1 MKTHLPTRLR
11 AALLAAI
18 FACAAQTA
26 TAVTY
31 TEDTTVSG
39 DITENIIVKDNVT
52 VNVGDESGRVF
63 VTGTSL
69 QLGNNSNV
77 NINGVSIGDYE
88 KPGTFTVSGPGTI
101 TNEEFIDTS
110 DKLVVKG
117 STLINNAYV
126 DLYADGSLEN
136 ATVTNNG
143 TISINQNLTATNST
157 IDNAN
162 GNLDIFG
169 SADVINSKLE
179 NAGNINIFVSDESR
193 VGKAI
198 LTIDAA
204 TVEKSGFNAL
214 PKKGIKVEVDAM
226 DSLHGLVGNSY
237 YFVNV
242 AGYGYYGTA
251 DISFGSYPGAD
262 SEYALEAG
270 STNVYR
276 HTNGAYYFT
285 MDKIMSGSS
294 VIGLTFGKDAAFINY
309 DYGNDGNNAYG
320 NIVYTTEETLYGD
333 LHIGT
338 GASITMNEG
347 AALTIEDGNLKITGK
362 GSLSTNGG
370 VVTLNNGDIT
380 ISGNGVYT
388 IDGGRL
394 TLSEG
399 NITTNGN
406 GVVQMKINGKTT
418 ADEAIISGLD
428 SSATQKPN
436 IDVLID
442 SAAAGTL
449 AGNTYQL
456 GEHTGITTSDIS
468 STAGALTWVDGT
480 SSIGNGSFT
489 SEITYANGTLTFGTM
504 SAEGTVSGD
513 VSTGDEA
520 TESPSS
526 GMVIITDKVEN
537 TTPGSS
543 ISAGLVQDVVVSE
556 GSSSSDKIDAATAK
570 DTAIE
575 GADSVISTDYN
586 DNQGGKKHTNVVY
599 GKDVKGNS
607 GKVKTSSLSSTVT
620 VTETDSAGATTTTP
634 IAQSTDSL
642 VVEFTE
648 KTELEN
654 GTLGF
659 DEEDKGKQVTI
670 DNEVQIITTI
680 DIVKN
685 SGSEVTLTNMEVK
698 AERALEMDGGTLEL
712 KGTQMTV
719 GGHKLTDE
727 EHKQLHIGDTTLKVE
742 TDVTAES
749 LLDLHTNTKVN
760 GGKLVLDG
768 TGDGTTG
775 TDTSFQVGYM
785 KDAAGKLDKT
795 ADTSVEFHGTEID
808 LRDSQRGHDDKHYVA
823 FGGDKAGHQTIH
835 LHDAHLHGTGHVKNV
850 HMHGG
855 KFGIGNSPG
864 VMSITDADFSGT
876 TWTFHLIDGA
886 RWNTAGANTTPG
898 GSFSQLK
905 LDGANTASGIT
916 ITLNYQ
922 TETTGGYTDIAQSD
936 FGTRFEEGAS
946 ITLIDTSA
954 GSITGNY
961 TFKADT
967 LPELAEAGLMWDTS
981 RLFSTGA
988 IYVIAEMTAAP
999 GRIANTMA
1007 AAAGTTGTF
1016 GRLGMQQL
1024 DAPRLNGT
1032 NVWAQAFA
1040 DCQDRNTTDGRTGFD
1055 SNATGFALGVDKQF
1069 KKMPVILGAAIGT
1082 SNGTIKPNRGSA
1094 TYTAGKIDQDGT
1106 QLGVYGRY
1114 TVGSPNTENNIT
1126 IDGYISYGA
1135 YENDSYRS
1143 SYATGKAATASWD
1156 EDAWAMGLTVT
1167 RNYKLRE
1174 HTFISPYV
1182 GVEYTTADMDSVT
1195 ERSQSSVRYSADDS
1209 YRNLALILGVSAH
1222 REYGLRNGQKLTPY
1236 ASIALS
1242 QDIMRQDA
1250 KVTATS
1256 AAGTTTDESAHQ
1268 GRTALQFSVGATWQI
1283 SNHWSMN
1290 AGYSIETRED
1300 AVDQN
1305 AGIGATYAF

>member
-39 DITENIIVKDNVT
+39 NITESIIVKDNVT
-52 VNVGDESGRVF
+52 VNVGDESGHVF

-101 TNEEFIDTS
+101 TNNGSFGTS

-117 STLINNAYV
+117 STLINNACV
-126 DLYADGSLEN
+126 FLYTDAALEN
-136 ATVTNNG
+136 ATVTNAGNIIID
-143 TISINQNLTATNST
+143 TNLTATNST

-162 GNLDIFG
+162 GNLNIWG

-179 NAGNINIFVSDESR
+179 NAGNINIVVSDSSR
-193 VGKAI
+193 ADKAI

-214 PKKGIKVEVDAM
+214 PKKGIKVEVEAE
-226 DSLHGLVGNSY
+226 DSLHGLVGNTY
-237 YFVNV
+237 YFVDV

-251 DISFGSYPGAD
+251 DISFGSYSGAD
-262 SEYALEAG
+262 SGYALEAG

-276 HTNGAYYFT
+276 HENGAYYFT

-294 VIGLTFGKDAAFINY
+294 VIGLSFSKDAAFIQY
-309 DYGNDGNNAYG
+309 DDADNCSTYGD
-320 NIVYTTEETLYGD
+320 IVYTTEEIIYGTLNVGD
-333 LHIGT
+333 G
-338 GASITMNEG
+338 SSVTMNKG
-347 AALTIEDGNLKITGK
+347 AALTIDD
-362 GSLSTNGG
+362 GSLNVSENGAFTINSG
-370 VVTLNNGDIT
+370 TLLFAPAEGSDIT
-380 ISGNGVYT
+380 PEI
-388 IDGGRL
+388 
-394 TLSEG
+394 
-399 NITTNGN
+399 NGN
-406 GVVQMKINGKTT
+406 VQISITEDTTT
-418 ADEAIISGLD
+418 ATTTETAIISGLGND
-428 SSATQKPN
+428 GNKNAD
-436 IDVLID
+436 IDVMID
-442 SAAAGTL
+442 LAASGSL
-449 AGNTYQL
+449 AGNRYLL
-456 GEHTGITTSDIS
+456 GENTGITTGDIS
-468 STAGALTWVDGT
+468 STDGALDWKDGACTIKT
-480 SSIGNGSFT
+480 SGDFSIAA
-489 SEITYANGTLTFGTM
+489 TYDETTGELKFSPLSTTATTGGTVSSSDMVVSKDNNTVKENATLTLEQKEVNG
-504 SAEGTVSGD
+504 GTVSGTATGTTDTVISGAND
-513 VSTGDEA
+513 VLSSDFKGDH
-520 TESPSS
+520 
-526 GMVIITDKVEN
+526 
-537 TTPGSS
+537 
-543 ISAGLVQDVVVSE
+543 LDVVY
-556 GSSSSDKIDAATAK
+556 AK
-570 DTAIE
+570 DVT
-575 GADSVISTDYN
+575 GNTDSI
-586 DNQGGKKHTNVVY
+586 
-599 GKDVKGNS
+599 
-607 GKVKTSSLSSTVT
+607 KTSTLSTTVKAND
-620 VTETDSAGATTTTP
+620 VA
-634 IAQSTDSL
+634 IAQSSDSL
-642 VVEFTE
+642 VLDFAAD
-648 KTELEN
+648 TELKG

-659 DEEDKGKQVTI
+659 GEASKGKTVSITTGDTPATQVTK
-670 DNEVQIITTI
+670 DSVITSI
-680 DIVKN
+680 DIIKN
-685 SGSEVTLTNMEVK
+685 EGKDVTFEDMAVK
-698 AERALEMDGGTLEL
+698 ADRALEMDGGELTL
-712 KGTQMTV
+712 KNTQMTV

-727 EHKQLHIGDTTLKVE
+727 EHKQLSIGAQTVNIE
-742 TDVTAES
+742 TGKAAEAH
-749 LLDLHTNTKVN
+749 LDLHTNTKVK
-760 GGKLVLDG
+760 GGKLTLDG
-768 TGDGTTG
+768 TDGK
-775 TDTSFQVGYM
+775 DTVFKADFM
-785 KDAAGKLDKT
+785 KDAAGNPDKT

-808 LRDSQRGHDDKHYVA
+808 LRDSKRGHDNKHYVA
-823 FGGDKAGHQTIH
+823 FGGDKATHQTIH

-850 HMHGG
+850 RMHGG

-864 VMSITDADFSGT
+864 VMSITDADFTGT

-898 GSFSQLK
+898 DSFSQLK

-922 TETTGGYTDIAQSD
+922 TETTGGYTDIAQSA

-988 IYVIAEMTAAP
+988 IYVIAEMTAEP

-1069 KKMPVILGAAIGT
+1069 KKVPVILGAAIGT

-1114 TVGSPNTENNIT
+1114 TVGSPNTENNVT

-1250 KVTATS
+1250 KVTATG

>member
-1 MKTHLPTRLR
+1 MKTHLPTKLR

-39 DITENIIVKDNVT
+39 NITESIIVKDNVNVT
-52 VNVGDESGRVF
+52 VNVGDESGQVS

-77 NINGVSIGDYE
+77 NINGVRIGDDE

-101 TNEEFIDTS
+101 TNEKSTLFTS
-110 DKLVVKG
+110 DKLVVNG
-117 STLINNAYV
+117 STLINNARV

-143 TISINQNLTATNST
+143 NIIIDTNLTATNST
-157 IDNAN
+157 INNAK
-162 GNLDIFG
+162 GILEIWG

-179 NAGNINIFVSDESR
+179 NAGNINIFVSDSSR

-214 PKKGIKVEVDAM
+214 PKKGIKVEVDAE

-251 DISFGSYPGAD
+251 DISFGSD
-262 SEYALEAG
+262 SGYALEAG

-294 VIGLTFGKDAAFINY
+294 VIGLTFGKDAAFINDAY
-309 DYGNDGNNAYG
+309 DNDVNNAYG
-320 NIVYTTEETLYGD
+320 NIVFTTKETLKGD

-347 AALTIEDGNLKITGK
+347 AELTII
-362 GSLSTNGG
+362 
-370 VVTLNNGDIT
+370 NGDLKV
-380 ISGNGVYT
+380 SGNGVYT

-394 TLSEG
+394 TLSGG
-399 NITTNGN
+399 NITTDGN

-418 ADEAIISGLD
+418 ADEDIISGLA

-449 AGNTYQL
+449 AGNTYKL
-456 GEHTGITTSDIS
+456 GEHTDISTDDIS
-468 STAGALTWVDGT
+468 STAGALTWAEDGT

-504 SAEGTVSGD
+504 STTATADGTVSSTNMVVPKDSEVTEGTEITLEQTEVNGGTVSGTATDTTGTVISGVLSSNFVGDHLD
-513 VSTGDEA
+513 VVYAKGVTGDTA
-520 TESPSS
+520 S
-526 GMVIITDKVEN
+526 INAIN
-537 TTPGSS
+537 TSTLSTTVKAGS
-543 ISAGLVQDVVVSE
+543 
-556 GSSSSDKIDAATAK
+556 
-570 DTAIE
+570 DT
-575 GADSVISTDYN
+575 
-586 DNQGGKKHTNVVY
+586 
-599 GKDVKGNS
+599 
-607 GKVKTSSLSSTVT
+607 
-620 VTETDSAGATTTTP
+620 
-634 IAQSTDSL
+634 IAQSSDSL
-642 VVEFTE
+642 VLDFEAD
-648 KTELEN
+648 TELDGGTEG

-659 DEEDKGKQVTI
+659 GEAAKGEKVTVKT
-670 DNEVQIITTI
+670 NGATSTGIITSI
-680 DIVKN
+680 DIIKN
-685 SGSEVTLTNMEVK
+685 EGKNVTLTNMEVK
-698 AERALEMDGGTLEL
+698 ADRALEMNGGELTL
-712 KGTQMTV
+712 KNTQMTV

-727 EHKQLHIGDTTLKVE
+727 EHKQLSIGTQTVKIE
-742 TDVTAES
+742 TGKAAEAH
-749 LLDLHTNTKVN
+749 LDLHTNTKVK

-768 TGDGTTG
+768 TGGKATVFKAD
-775 TDTSFQVGYM
+775 FM
-785 KDAAGKLDKT
+785 KDEDGKT
-795 ADTSVEFHGTEID
+795 ADTTVEFHGTEID
-808 LRDSQRGHDDKHYVA
+808 LIDSQRGHDDKHYVA
-823 FGGDKAGHQTIH
+823 FGGDKDKHQTIH

-864 VMSITDADFSGT
+864 VMSITDADFAGT
-876 TWTFHLIDGA
+876 TWTFHLITNPRDTTWEA
-886 RWNTAGANTTPG
+886 NGANATPG
-898 GSFSQLK
+898 DAFSQLE
-905 LDGANTASGIT
+905 LVGANTASGIT
-916 ITLNYQ
+916 ILLNYQ
-922 TETTGGYTDIAQSD
+922 TESTGTYTNTDRSA

-946 ITLIDTSA
+946 ITLINTSA

-988 IYVIAEMTAAP
+988 IYVIAEMTAEP
-999 GRIANTMA
+999 GRLANTMA

-1040 DCQDRNTTDGRTGFD
+1040 DCQDRNTTDGRNGFD

-1114 TVGSPNTENNIT
+1114 TVGSPNMENKVT

>member
-1 MKTHLPTRLR
+1 MKTHLPTKLR

-39 DITENIIVKDNVT
+39 NITESIIVKDNVT
-52 VNVGDESGRVF
+52 VNVGDEPGQVS

-69 QLGNNSNV
+69 QLGNNSKV
-77 NINGVSIGDYE
+77 YINGVRIGDDE

-101 TNEEFIDTS
+101 TNEKSTLFTS
-110 DKLVVKG
+110 DKLVVNG
-117 STLINNAYV
+117 STLINNARV

-143 TISINQNLTATNST
+143 NIIIDTNLTATNST
-157 IDNAN
+157 INNAK
-162 GNLDIFG
+162 GILEIWG

-179 NAGNINIFVSDESR
+179 NAGNINIFVSDSSR

-214 PKKGIKVEVDAM
+214 PKKGIKVEVDAE

-251 DISFGSYPGAD
+251 DISFGSD
-262 SEYALEAG
+262 SGYALEAG

-294 VIGLTFGKDAAFINY
+294 VIGLTFGKDAAFINDAY
-309 DYGNDGNNAYG
+309 DNDVNNAYG
-320 NIVYTTEETLYGD
+320 NIVFTTKETLKGD

-347 AALTIEDGNLKITGK
+347 AELTII
-362 GSLSTNGG
+362 
-370 VVTLNNGDIT
+370 NGDLKV
-380 ISGNGVYT
+380 SGNGVYT

-394 TLSEG
+394 TLSGG
-399 NITTNGN
+399 NITTDGN

-418 ADEAIISGLD
+418 ADEDIISGLA

-456 GEHTGITTSDIS
+456 GAHTEITPGDIS
-468 STAGALTWVDGT
+468 STAGALTWGVDGT

-504 SAEGTVSGD
+504 SAEGTVSGK
-513 VSTGDEA
+513 VEN
-520 TESPSS
+520 TESPSPD
-526 GMVIITDKVEN
+526 MVIITGEVE
-537 TTPGSS
+537 TTPGIT
-543 ISAGLVQDVVVSE
+543 ISAGLEQDVVVSE
-556 GSSSSDKIDAATAK
+556 ESRSSDKSDVDAATAK
-570 DTAIE
+570 GTAIE
-575 GADSVISTDYN
+575 DAKKSVISSDYN
-586 DNQGGKKHTNVVY
+586 DNQVGKKHTNVVY
-599 GKDVKGNS
+599 GKDVKGDYD
-607 GKVKTSSLSSTVT
+607 KVKTSSLSSTVT
-620 VTETDSAGATTTTP
+620 VTKTGAGAPTTP
-634 IAQSTDSL
+634 ENIAQSTDGL

-648 KTELEN
+648 KTELESVTELEK

-659 DEEDKGKQVTI
+659 DEKDKGKQVTI
-670 DNEVQIITTI
+670 GNEVQIITTI

-727 EHKQLHIGDTTLKVE
+727 EHKQLHIKQLRIGDTTLEVE

-768 TGDGTTG
+768 RGDDVTTG
-775 TDTSFQVGYM
+775 KDTSFQVGYM
-785 KDAAGKLDKT
+785 KDAAGELDKT
-795 ADTSVEFHGTEID
+795 ADTSVEFHSTEID
-808 LRDSQRGHDDKHYVA
+808 LIDSKRGQDGHYVA
-823 FGGDKAGHQTIH
+823 FGGDKDTHQTIH

-876 TWTFHLIDGA
+876 EWTFHLITNPTDPNSNWKA
-886 RWNTAGANTTPG
+886 NGANATPG
-898 GSFSQLK
+898 DAFSQLK
-905 LDGANTASGIT
+905 LKDANTASGIT
-916 ITLNYQ
+916 ILLNYQ
-922 TETTGGYTDIAQSD
+922 TKSTTGTYTNTDRDA

-946 ITLIDTSA
+946 ITLINTSE

-967 LPELAEAGLMWDTS
+967 LPKLAEAGLMWDTS

-988 IYVIAEMTAAP
+988 IYVIAEMTAEP

-1040 DCQDRNTTDGRTGFD
+1040 DCQDRNTTDGRNGFD

-1114 TVGSPNTENNIT
+1114 TVGSPNMENNMT

-1182 GVEYTTADMDSVT
+1182 GVEYTTADMDNVT

>member
-31 TEDTTVSG
+31 TEDTTVSSN
-39 DITENIIVKDNVT
+39 ITESIIVKDNVT
-52 VNVGDESGRVF
+52 VNVGNESGHVA

-77 NINGVSIGDYE
+77 NIIKDINGVSNGVSIGYYE

-101 TNEEFIDTS
+101 TNNGFFVTS

-117 STLINNAYV
+117 STLSNNKDV
-126 DLYADGSLEN
+126 SLYADGSLEN

-143 TISINQNLTATNST
+143 NIFIDTNLTATNST
-157 IDNAN
+157 INNAN
-162 GNLDIFG
+162 GNLDIWG

-179 NAGNINIFVSDESR
+179 NAGNINIVVSDSSR
-193 VGKAI
+193 ADKAI

-214 PKKGIKVEVDAM
+214 PKKGIKVEVDAE

-251 DISFGSYPGAD
+251 DISFGSDPGED
-262 SEYALEAG
+262 FEYALEEG

-309 DYGNDGNNAYG
+309 DYDNDGNNAYG
-320 NIVYTTEETLYGD
+320 NIVYTTAETLYGD

-347 AALTIEDGNLKITGK
+347 AALT
-362 GSLSTNGG
+362 
-370 VVTLNNGDIT
+370 LNNGDLKV
-380 ISGNGVYT
+380 SGNGVYT

-394 TLSEG
+394 TLSGG
-399 NITTNGN
+399 NITTDGN

-418 ADEAIISGLD
+418 AAEDEATEDEAIISGLD

-436 IDVLID
+436 IDVMID
-442 SAAAGTL
+442 LAASDSL
-449 AGNTYQL
+449 AGNRYLL
-456 GEHTGITTSDIS
+456 GKNTGITTGDIS
-468 STAGALTWVDGT
+468 STDGALAWKDGACT
-480 SSIGNGSFT
+480 IAENGDFSIAA
-489 SEITYANGTLTFGTM
+489 TYDETTGELKFSPM
-504 SAEGTVSGD
+504 STTATTGGTVSSED
-513 VSTGDEA
+513 MVVSTENNTVTAGTKLTLEQKEVNGGTDSGTA
-520 TESPSS
+520 T
-526 GMVIITDKVEN
+526 
-537 TTPGSS
+537 
-543 ISAGLVQDVVVSE
+543 SA
-556 GSSSSDKIDAATAK
+556 
-570 DTAIE
+570 
-575 GADSVISTDYN
+575 
-586 DNQGGKKHTNVVY
+586 
-599 GKDVKGNS
+599 
-607 GKVKTSSLSSTVT
+607 TVT
-620 VTETDSAGATTTTP
+620 VISGAKNVLSSDFEDGHLDVVYAKGVTGNTDSINTSTLSTTVTAGGKA
-634 IAQSTDSL
+634 IAQSSDSL
-642 VVEFTE
+642 VLDFAAD
-648 KTELEN
+648 TELDG

-659 DEEDKGKQVTI
+659 GEADKGEKVTFITGDTPATQVTK
-670 DNEVQIITTI
+670 DSVITSI
-680 DIVKN
+680 DIIKN
-685 SGSEVTLTNMEVK
+685 EGKNVTLTNMEVK
-698 AERALEMDGGTLEL
+698 ADRALEMNGGELTL
-712 KGTQMTV
+712 KNTQMTV

-727 EHKQLHIGDTTLKVE
+727 EKQLDIGEQTVSIE
-742 TDVTAES
+742 TGKAAEAH
-749 LLDLHTNTKVN
+749 LDLHTNTKVK
-760 GGKLVLDG
+760 GGKLTLDG
-768 TGDGTTG
+768 TDGK
-775 TDTSFQVGYM
+775 DTVFKADFM
-785 KDAAGKLDKT
+785 KDAAGNPDKT

-864 VMSITDADFSGT
+864 VMRITDADFSGT
-876 TWTFHLIDGA
+876 EWTFHLIDGA
-886 RWNTAGANTTPG
+886 RWNTAGANTDPRDSF
-898 GSFSQLK
+898 SFSQLK

-922 TETTGGYTDIAQSD
+922 TEASGGYTDIAQSA

-946 ITLIDTSA
+946 ITLIDTSE

-988 IYVIAEMTAAP
+988 IYVIAEMTAEP

-1040 DCQDRNTTDGRTGFD
+1040 DCQDRNSTDGRTGFD

-1114 TVGSPNTENNIT
+1114 TVGSPNTENNVT

-1182 GVEYTTADMDSVT
+1182 GVEYTTADMDSFS
-1195 ERSQSSVRYSADDS
+1195 ERSRSSVRYSADDS

>member
-39 DITENIIVKDNVT
+39 NVTESIIVKDNVT
-52 VNVGDESGRVF
+52 VNVGDKSGHVS

-77 NINGVSIGDYE
+77 NINGASIGNYE

-101 TNEEFIDTS
+101 TNEAFFDTN
-110 DKLVVKG
+110 DKLVVNG

-143 TISINQNLTATNST
+143 TISIDKNLTATNST

-162 GNLDIFG
+162 GNLDIYG

-179 NAGNINIFVSDESR
+179 NAGNINICVSDTSR
-193 VGKAI
+193 AGKAI

-214 PKKGIKVEVDAM
+214 PKKGIKVEVDAL
-226 DSLHGLVGNSY
+226 DSLHGLVGNTY
-237 YFVNV
+237 YFVDV

-251 DISFGSYPGAD
+251 DISFGGYPG
-262 SEYALEAG
+262 YALEAG

-276 HTNGAYYFT
+276 HKNGAYYFT

-294 VIGLTFGKDAAFINY
+294 VIGLSFSKDAAFIQYVDADNCST
-309 DYGNDGNNAYG
+309 YGD
-320 NIVYTTEETLYGD
+320 IVYTTEEIIYGTLNVGD
-333 LHIGT
+333 G
-338 GASITMNEG
+338 SSVTMNKG
-347 AALTIEDGNLKITGK
+347 AALTIDDGSLNVSENGAFTINSGTLLFAPAEGSDITPEINGNVQISITGD
-362 GSLSTNGG
+362 T
-370 VVTLNNGDIT
+370 
-380 ISGNGVYT
+380 
-388 IDGGRL
+388 
-394 TLSEG
+394 
-399 NITTNGN
+399 
-406 GVVQMKINGKTT
+406 TT
-418 ADEAIISGLD
+418 ATTTDTAIISGLGND
-428 SSATQKPN
+428 GNKNAD
-436 IDVLID
+436 IDVMID
-442 SAAAGTL
+442 LAASGSL
-449 AGNTYQL
+449 AGNRYLL
-456 GEHTGITTSDIS
+456 GENTGITTGDIS
-468 STAGALTWVDGT
+468 STDGALDWKDGACTIKT
-480 SSIGNGSFT
+480 SGDFSIAA
-489 SEITYANGTLTFGTM
+489 TYDETTGELKFSSLSTTATTG
-504 SAEGTVSGD
+504 GTVSSSDMVVPENSTVAAGTTITLEQTE
-513 VSTGDEA
+513 VSGSTVSGTATGTTDTVISGA
-520 TESPSS
+520 TGVLSS
-526 GMVIITDKVEN
+526 DFEDGH
-537 TTPGSS
+537 
-543 ISAGLVQDVVVSE
+543 LDVVY
-556 GSSSSDKIDAATAK
+556 AK
-570 DTAIE
+570 DVTVNTGSINT
-575 GADSVISTDYN
+575 STLSTTVMA
-586 DNQGGKKHTNVVY
+586 GGKT
-599 GKDVKGNS
+599 
-607 GKVKTSSLSSTVT
+607 
-620 VTETDSAGATTTTP
+620 
-634 IAQSTDSL
+634 IAQSSDSL
-642 VVEFTE
+642 VLDFAAN
-648 KTELEN
+648 TELDGGIEG

-659 DEEDKGKQVTI
+659 GEAAKGEEVTVTT
-670 DNEVQIITTI
+670 NGATSTGIITSI
-680 DIVKN
+680 DIIKN
-685 SGSEVTLTNMEVK
+685 EGKNVTLTNMEVK
-698 AERALEMDGGTLEL
+698 ADRALEMNGGELTL

-719 GGHKLTDE
+719 GGHILTE
-727 EHKQLHIGDTTLKVE
+727 KENKQLRIGTGTDKQTVNIE
-742 TDVTAES
+742 TGKAAES

-760 GGKLVLDG
+760 GGKLVLE
-768 TGDGTTG
+768 G
-775 TDTSFQVGYM
+775 TDDKDTVFKADFM
-785 KDAAGKLDKT
+785 KDAAGNPDKT

-808 LRDSQRGHDDKHYVA
+808 LRSHDNKHYVA
-823 FGGDKAGHQTIH
+823 FGGDKATHQTIH

-864 VMSITDADFSGT
+864 VMSITDADFTGT
-876 TWTFHLIDGA
+876 AWTFHLIDGA
-886 RWNTAGANTTPG
+886 SWNTAGANTTPG
-898 GSFSQLK
+898 DSFSQLK
-905 LDGANTASGIT
+905 LAGANSASGIT

-922 TETTGGYTDIAQSD
+922 TETNGAYTDIAQSD
-936 FGTRFEEGAS
+936 FGTKFEEGAS

-954 GSITGNY
+954 GSISGNY
-961 TFKADT
+961 SFDETS

-988 IYVIAEMTAAP
+988 IYVVYEMTGEP
-999 GRIANTMA
+999 SRIANSMV
-1007 AAAGTTGTF
+1007 AAAGTTGAF

-1032 NVWAQAFA
+1032 NVWAQGYAS
-1040 DCQDRNTTDGRTGFD
+1040 CLDRNTTDGRNGFD
-1055 SNATGFALGVDKQF
+1055 SNTTGFAVGVDKQF

-1114 TVGSPNTENNIT
+1114 TVGSPNTENNVT

-1195 ERSQSSVRYSADDS
+1195 ERSQSSVRYNAEDA

-1250 KVTATS
+1250 KVTATG

>member
-39 DITENIIVKDNVT
+39 NITESIIVKDNVT
-52 VNVGDESGRVF
+52 VNVGGESGHVS

-77 NINGVSIGDYE
+77 NIHGVSIGDYE

-110 DKLVVKG
+110 DKLVVNG

-143 TISINQNLTATNST
+143 TISIEQNLTATNST

-162 GNLDIFG
+162 GNLDIYG

-226 DSLHGLVGNSY
+226 DSLHGLVGNTY
-237 YFVNV
+237 YFVDV

-262 SEYALEAG
+262 SGYALEAG

-309 DYGNDGNNAYG
+309 GYDNDGNNAYG
-320 NIVYTTEETLYGD
+320 NIVYTTAETLYGD

-347 AALTIEDGNLKITGK
+347 AALTINDGSLYVSENGAFTINSGTLLFAPAEGSDITPEINGSVQINITG
-362 GSLSTNGG
+362 
-370 VVTLNNGDIT
+370 D
-380 ISGNGVYT
+380 
-388 IDGGRL
+388 
-394 TLSEG
+394 
-399 NITTNGN
+399 
-406 GVVQMKINGKTT
+406 TT
-418 ADEAIISGLD
+418 AGTAIISGLSND
-428 SSATQKPN
+428 GNKNAD

-442 SAAAGTL
+442 LAASGSL
-449 AGNTYQL
+449 AGNSYLL
-456 GEHTGITTSDIS
+456 GENTGISTSDIS
-468 STAGALTWVDGT
+468 STDGALDWKDGACTIKT
-480 SSIGNGSFT
+480 SGDFGLTINYNETTGNLSFSSQST
-489 SEITYANGTLTFGTM
+489 TATTGGTVSSSDMVVSTDNNTVTENATLTLEQKEVNG
-504 SAEGTVSGD
+504 GTVSGTATGTTDTVISGAND
-513 VSTGDEA
+513 VL
-520 TESPSS
+520 SS
-526 GMVIITDKVEN
+526 DFEDGH
-537 TTPGSS
+537 
-543 ISAGLVQDVVVSE
+543 LDVVY
-556 GSSSSDKIDAATAK
+556 AK
-570 DTAIE
+570 DVTGNTGSINTSTLSTTVK
-575 GADSVISTDYN
+575 AD
-586 DNQGGKKHTNVVY
+586 
-599 GKDVKGNS
+599 GN
-607 GKVKTSSLSSTVT
+607 T
-620 VTETDSAGATTTTP
+620 
-634 IAQSTDSL
+634 IAQSSDSL
-642 VVEFTE
+642 VLDFAAD
-648 KTELEN
+648 TELEG

-659 DEEDKGKQVTI
+659 GEAAKGEKVTVTTGDTPATQVTK
-670 DNEVQIITTI
+670 DSVITSI
-680 DIVKN
+680 DIIKN
-685 SGSEVTLTNMEVK
+685 EGKNVTLTDMEVK
-698 AERALEMDGGTLEL
+698 ADRALEMNGGELTL

-719 GGHKLTDE
+719 GGHILTE
-727 EHKQLHIGDTTLKVE
+727 QENKQLHIGTGTDKQTVNIE
-742 TDVTAES
+742 TGKTAEAH
-749 LLDLHTNTKVN
+749 LDLHTNTKVN

-768 TGDGTTG
+768 TDGK
-775 TDTSFQVGYM
+775 DTVFKADFM
-785 KDAAGKLDKT
+785 KDAAGNPDKT

-808 LRDSQRGHDDKHYVA
+808 LRDSKRGHDGHHVA
-823 FGGDKAGHQTIH
+823 FGGDKATHQTIH

-922 TETTGGYTDIAQSD
+922 TETSGGYTDIAQSA
-936 FGTRFEEGAS
+936 FGTMFEEGAS

-988 IYVIAEMTAAP
+988 IYVIAEMTAEP

-1114 TVGSPNTENNIT
+1114 TAGSPNTENNVT

-1135 YENDSYRS
+1135 YENDSYRT